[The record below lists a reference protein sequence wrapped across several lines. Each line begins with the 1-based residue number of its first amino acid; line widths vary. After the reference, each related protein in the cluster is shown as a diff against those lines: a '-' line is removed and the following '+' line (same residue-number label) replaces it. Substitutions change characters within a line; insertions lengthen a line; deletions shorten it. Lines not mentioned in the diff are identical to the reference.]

1 MIEQMVSLSCRNWL
15 AQLFNRAGCVQG
27 SWAL

>member
-27 SWAL
+27 S